1 MNMNFSTN
9 KTYVE
14 VIKEELLEELILE
27 TFTLILIIDRTE
39 INENN
44 LMSSR
49 ILGRSIMTLCQ

>member
-1 MNMNFSTN
+1 MNFSTN
-9 KTYVE
+9 KTYVK

-27 TFTLILIIDRTE
+27 TFTLALIINRTE

-49 ILGRSIMTLCQ
+49 ILARSIMTLYE

>member
-1 MNMNFSTN
+1 MNFSTN

>member
-1 MNMNFSTN
+1 MNFSTN
-9 KTYVE
+9 KTYVK

-27 TFTLILIIDRTE
+27 TFTLVLIINRTE

-49 ILGRSIMTLCQ
+49 KLARSIMTLYE

>member
-1 MNMNFSTN
+1 MNFSTN
-9 KTYVE
+9 KTYVK

-49 ILGRSIMTLCQ
+49 ILGRSIMTLYQ

>member
-49 ILGRSIMTLCQ
+49 ILGRSIMTLYQ

>member
-1 MNMNFSTN
+1 MNFSTN

-49 ILGRSIMTLCQ
+49 ILGRSIMTLYQ

>member
-1 MNMNFSTN
+1 MNFSTN
-9 KTYVE
+9 KTYVK

-27 TFTLILIIDRTE
+27 IFTLVLIINRTE

-49 ILGRSIMTLCQ
+49 ILARSIMTLYE

>member
-49 ILGRSIMTLCQ
+49 ILGRSIMKLYQ